1 MARRLRN
8 AARSGLTLPGAAATL
23 ALIWGG
29 VLRADDVNLISG
41 STFKQA
47 IGGRVRGQV
56 QSESPSEVVVLL
68 GATTTSVPTDQ
79 IQSIRY
85 DGQSASFPLAE
96 ARQSSGQ
103 LAESAELFKKAA
115 AESSAKPFPYQAA
128 LFREA
133 EVLTD
138 LALIEPERMKD
149 ARDKLAKF
157 IQAYPAGRHIA
168 GARACLARLQLL
180 AGDFAGAEAT
190 IAELAKL
197 PRGTE
202 RAAVLR
208 AKILAKQGKHQAA
221 IVELDRLIAG
231 YPKGSERHRA
241 ALLAKAESLAG
252 MKQFKQ
258 AETLLREVIQ
268 ANPPEDAAAQA
279 PAYNTLGD
287 CLRAANRPK
296 DALIAYLHTD
306 LLYSK
311 DKEEH
316 PRALHQIAALFREL
330 KQDGRANDFAQRLKV
345 EYPRSPW
352 ATRKTTEQATALQPE
367 KG

>member
-1 MARRLRN
+1 MASRIGD
-8 AARSGLTLPGAAATL
+8 AARSGLMLPVVAASL
-23 ALIWGG
+23 AIAGGG

-41 STFKQA
+41 TTFKQA

-56 QSESPSEVVVLL
+56 QSESPSEVVVVL

-79 IQSIRY
+79 VQSIRY
-85 DGQSASFPLAE
+85 DGQSASFSLGE
-96 ARQSSGQ
+96 ARESSGQ

-115 AESSAKPFPYQAA
+115 AESSAKPFLYQAA
-128 LFREA
+128 LYREA
-133 EVLTD
+133 AVLTE
-138 LALIEPERMKD
+138 LALVEPDRVKE
-149 ARDKLAKF
+149 ARDKLARF
-157 IQAYPAGRHIA
+157 IHAYPAGRHIA
-168 GARACLARLQLL
+168 GARSCLARLQLL

-197 PRGTE
+197 PRGAE

-208 AKILAKQGKHQAA
+208 TKILAKQGKHQAA
-221 IVELDRLIAG
+221 IAELDRLIAG
-231 YPKGSERHRA
+231 YPKGSERYRTA
-241 ALLAKAESLAG
+241 VLAKAESLAG
-252 MKQFKQ
+252 TKQFKE
-258 AETLLREVIQ
+258 AETLLREVIE
-268 ANPPEDAAAQA
+268 ASPPEDAPAQA

-311 DKEEH
+311 NKEEH
-316 PRALHQIAALFREL
+316 PRALHQIAALYREL
-330 KQDGRANDFAQRLKV
+330 KQDGRASECEQRLKQ

-352 ATRKTTEQATALQPE
+352 AARKTPEPEIVLKPE

>member
-1 MARRLRN
+1 MTGRLAIR
-8 AARSGLTLPGAAATL
+8 ADSALFFKLMTAFL
-23 ALIWGG
+23 ALGWCGWARG
-29 VLRADDVNLISG
+29 DDVYLISG
-41 STFKQA
+41 TTFKQA

-85 DGQSASFPLAE
+85 DGQSANFQLAE
-96 ARQSSGQ
+96 ARESSGQ
-103 LAESAELFKKAA
+103 LVDAADLCKKAA
-115 AESSAKPFPYQAA
+115 TETAGKPYPLQAA

-133 EVLTD
+133 EVLTE
-138 LALIEPERMKD
+138 LSLVEP
-149 ARDKLAKF
+149 ARAKEAKDKLTRF
-157 IQAYPAGRHIA
+157 LQSYPTSRHLA
-168 GARACLARLQLL
+168 GARACQARLQLY
-180 AGDFAGAEAT
+180 AGDFAGAEAA

-197 PRGTE
+197 PRGAE

-208 AKILAKQGKHQAA
+208 TKILARQGKHDLA
-221 IVELDRLIAG
+221 IAQLDKLIAG
-231 YPKGSERHRA
+231 YPKGSERQRA

-252 MKQFKQ
+252 KKQFKE

-296 DALIAYLHTD
+296 DALFAYLHTD

-316 PRALHQIAALFREL
+316 PRALHQIVELYRLL
-330 KQDGRANDFAQRLKV
+330 KQDGRADEFAQRLKQ

-352 ATRKTTEQATALQPE
+352 AAAKPQ
-367 KG
+367 